1 MYTFENDLQA
11 KGYQYIAGCD
21 EVGRGPM
28 AGPVVCAAVILDP
41 NVLIEGL
48 YDSKALSEKKRVGL
62 YHQIKQDALSYA
74 VVFISPA
81 MVDEVN
87 VYQASKQGMTMAVKQ
102 LKQDADFVLVDA
114 MELTQLKTPQ
124 LNLIKGDQKSAS
136 IAAASIL
143 AKVERD
149 KYMEE
154 MSVKYPGYGFEKH
167 KGYPTVLHKQKLCD
181 LGPCEIHRKTYKPV
195 KDCLQKQLCLE
206 V

>member
-1 MYTFENDLQA
+1 
-11 KGYQYIAGCD
+11 
-21 EVGRGPM
+21 M